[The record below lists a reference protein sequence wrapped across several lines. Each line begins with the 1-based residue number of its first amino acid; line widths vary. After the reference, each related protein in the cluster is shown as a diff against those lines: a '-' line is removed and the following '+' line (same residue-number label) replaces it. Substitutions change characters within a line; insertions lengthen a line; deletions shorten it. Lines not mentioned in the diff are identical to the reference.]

1 MRTTVERVMQ
11 AYGLMVNLTMEQ
23 EDDARERLEKFLQ
36 TREGNEEELTV
47 KALQFLRGNRSG
59 RQRLAKT

>member
-1 MRTTVERVMQ
+1 M
-11 AYGLMVNLTMEQ
+11 MVNLTMEQ